1 MNIINR
7 FFRNRMVPSL
17 RIAVLAAVVA
27 SPAAAVEPASVT
39 ATNLR
44 GQAQSPIS
52 EQSFFQ
58 GSTLL
63 FTNMVSYSGTTT
75 NSSLE
80 NLTNVTVEI
89 RIGATEVNTAYTG
102 TVYGATSQFWWKS
115 ITVPTNLTSAIM
127 QLKLVDG
134 SGNTYIYPHR
144 TIIAIPALD

>member
-7 FFRNRMVPSL
+7 FFRVRMVPSL
-17 RIAVLAAVVA
+17 RVAVLAAVVA

-39 ATNLR
+39 ATNFR

-52 EQSFFQ
+52 EQTFFQ
-58 GSTLL
+58 GTTLL

-75 NSSLE
+75 NSALE

-102 TVYGATSQFWWKS
+102 TVYGASSMYWWKS
-115 ITVPTNLTSAIM
+115 ITVPTNLNSAVM
-127 QLKLVDG
+127 QLKLIDG
-134 SGNTYIYPHR
+134 SGNIYIYPHR

>member
-1 MNIINR
+1 
-7 FFRNRMVPSL
+7 MVPSL
-17 RIAVLAAVVA
+17 RVAVLAVA
-27 SPAAAVEPASVT
+27 IVSPVAAVEPASVT
-39 ATNLR
+39 ATNYR

-52 EQSFFQ
+52 EQTFFQ

-63 FTNMVSYSGTTT
+63 FTNMVSYSGTST

-89 RIGATEVNTAYTG
+89 RIGSSEVNTAYTG
-102 TVYGATSQFWWKS
+102 TVYGASSMYWWKS
-115 ITVPTNLTSAIM
+115 ITVPTNLNSALM

-144 TIIAIPALD
+144 TIISIPALD